1 MKYILTPT
9 EYGIEKG
16 KKPLELD
23 TEKAAN
29 FAMVINPDCYTLSIK
44 NK

>member
-9 EYGIEKG
+9 GYGIEQG

-23 TEKAAN
+23 SEKAAN
-29 FAMVINPDCYTLSIK
+29 FAMVISPECFTLSIK
-44 NK
+44 QD